1 MAYCDRMRIV
11 LLGDSHLAK
20 VQNDLPRLRGSLDE
34 SVEIANLA
42 IGGSIAV
49 DLHQQAEAAQ
59 LRPTDL
65 VVVSIGTNDAA
76 QWRPIDRRSFEES
89 LGAFLGD
96 LEVARLVVVT
106 SPGTDEGRIGDTG
119 PDFPPEQIA
128 AYSETVER
136 LATAVGAEIVRTPE
150 LLAPL
155 GGRAFL
161 DDGVHLTG
169 EGYDVLLPAIAA
181 AVSG

>member
-1 MAYCDRMRIV
+1 MRIV

-20 VQNDLPRLRGSLDE
+20 VQDDLPRLRGLLDE
-34 SVEIANLA
+34 SVEIVNFA

-49 DLHQQAEAAQ
+49 DLPQQAEAAL
-59 LRPTDL
+59 LRQSDT

-76 QWRPIDRRSFEES
+76 QWRPIDRQSFEES
-89 LGAFLGD
+89 LGAFFGA

-106 SPGTDEGRIGDTG
+106 SPGTDNGRIGDTG
-119 PDFPPEQIA
+119 PDFPPEQIE
-128 AYSETVER
+128 AYAETVER
-136 LATAVGAEIVRTPE
+136 LAAAAGAEIVRTPE

-161 DDGVHLTG
+161 DDGVHLTS